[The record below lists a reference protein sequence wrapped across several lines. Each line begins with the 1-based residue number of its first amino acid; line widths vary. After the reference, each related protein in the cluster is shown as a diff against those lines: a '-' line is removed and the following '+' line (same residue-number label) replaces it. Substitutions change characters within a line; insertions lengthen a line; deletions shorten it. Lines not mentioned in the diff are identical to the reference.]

1 MYRTNRKVVLIIM
14 KTLNKPALI
23 LIILYLCFFSYL
35 ALSISLLPNC
45 VATHFSG
52 SGQANGWMS
61 KNAYL
66 LFMAVFS
73 FFLPLLL
80 VGTSFTLRFFPDK
93 YFNIPQRDYWLA
105 PERRTETFSYLV
117 THSLW
122 FACIA
127 LCFIIGI
134 HFSIV
139 QANSLTPAHLSTPMI
154 IGLIGCFVAGLVVW
168 IVSMILHF
176 KSV

>member
-1 MYRTNRKVVLIIM
+1 M
-14 KTLNKPALI
+14 KTLNKPTFI
-23 LIILYLCFFSYL
+23 LVILYLCFFSYL
-35 ALSISLLPNC
+35 TFSASYLPNC
-45 VATHFSG
+45 VATHFNG
-52 SGQANGWMS
+52 SGQPNGWMDRS
-61 KNAYL
+61 FYL
-66 LFMAVFS
+66 LFMAAFS
-73 FFLPLLL
+73 FVLPLFL

-105 PERRTETFSYLV
+105 TERRAETFSYFFS
-117 THSLW
+117 HSLW

-139 QANSLTPAHLSTPMI
+139 QANSLTPAQLSTPMI
-154 IGLIGCFVAGLVVW
+154 IGLIGCFVAALVVW

-176 KSV
+176 NRAGKV